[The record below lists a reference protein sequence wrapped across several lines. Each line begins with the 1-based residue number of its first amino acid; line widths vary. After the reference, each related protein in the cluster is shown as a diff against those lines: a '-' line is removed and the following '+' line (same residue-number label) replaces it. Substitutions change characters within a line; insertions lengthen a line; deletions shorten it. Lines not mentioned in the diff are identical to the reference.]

1 MHSQK
6 IGNAIRCIDEW
17 HGRLDE
23 FGTTPIEVYGYV
35 LARNDA
41 IRLPYKKGRNPEF
54 GLDLFSYL
62 DKLDE
67 ILDRLNSI
75 SDVTEIDG
83 NIHYMMAVLIRGG
96 VFSGE
101 STKSKNAKKK
111 NKNETPENNNEDA

>member
-1 MHSQK
+1 
-6 IGNAIRCIDEW
+6 
-17 HGRLDE
+17 
-23 FGTTPIEVYGYV
+23 
-35 LARNDA
+35 
-41 IRLPYKKGRNPEF
+41 
-54 GLDLFSYL
+54 
-62 DKLDE
+62 LDE